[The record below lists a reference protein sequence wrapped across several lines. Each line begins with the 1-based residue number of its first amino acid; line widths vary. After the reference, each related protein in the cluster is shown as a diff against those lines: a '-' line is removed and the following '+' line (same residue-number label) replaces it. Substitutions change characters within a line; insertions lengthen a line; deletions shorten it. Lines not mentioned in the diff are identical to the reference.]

1 MQKFLITTLLSTG
14 LLFSHAALAEQTGE
28 PGGKPA
34 EVKEYQAALSKLSP
48 EKQALVKASR
58 EKTRQE
64 FKDAQPKIKALYDE
78 LRSLM
83 DNTKFDKQ
91 AYMDKVKQLEDI
103 KVKLATDRA
112 SRIADVAA
120 QLTPEERKML
130 RGAMP
135 HRNRGEHKAAAD
147 KE

>member
-14 LLFSHAALAEQTGE
+14 LLFSHAALAEHTAE
-28 PGGKPA
+28 HAPKPEEA
-34 EVKEYQAALSKLSP
+34 KEYKDALSKLSP
-48 EKQALVKASR
+48 EKQALVKEAK

-64 FKDAQPKIKALYDE
+64 FKDAQLKTKAVHDE
-78 LRSLM
+78 IRTLM
-83 DNTKFDKQ
+83 DNPKFDKQ

-103 KVKLATDRA
+103 KMKLATDRA

-135 HRNRGEHKAAAD
+135 HKHHGEHKAAPD